1 MSEHAIAVAVVED
14 DRITREGLALL
25 LRATP
30 GYNLA
35 GAFGSLE
42 EALARS
48 WSMDPDVI
56 LLDLHLPGRSGCEGV
71 GLLKQRYPRA
81 AVLMLTV
88 FEDTPNVFRCL
99 CAGADGYIL
108 KRTPP
113 AELLSFIGEAVSG
126 GAPMSPEVARKL
138 ITLFRK
144 LEPDPEVAACH
155 LTEQETR
162 LLRLL
167 ADGHNYESAGGQLGI
182 SVNTVRKHVRSVYQ
196 KLHVHSKA
204 EAVSKALRAGLI

>member
-30 GYNLA
+30 GYTLA
-35 GAFGSLE
+35 GAFGSVE

-48 WSMDPDVI
+48 LAMDPDVI
-56 LLDLHLPGRSGCEGV
+56 LLDLHLPGRSGYEGV
-71 GLLKQRYPRA
+71 RLLKQRYPSA
-81 AVLMLTV
+81 SVLMLTV
-88 FEDTPNVFRCL
+88 FEDTANIFRCL

-113 AELLSFIGEAVSG
+113 AELLGFIREAVSG

-138 ITLFRK
+138 INLFRK
-144 LEPDPEVAACH
+144 LEPDPQVAACH

>member
-1 MSEHAIAVAVVED
+1 MSEGDIAVTVVED

-25 LRATP
+25 LRASP
-30 GYNLA
+30 GFALA
-35 GAFGSLE
+35 EAFGSVE
-42 EALARS
+42 EALTRFPS
-48 WSMDPDVI
+48 TKPDVI
-56 LLDLHLPGRSGCEGV
+56 LLDLHLPGRSGWEGV
-71 GLLKQRYPRA
+71 QLLKERHPSA

-113 AELLSFIGEAVSG
+113 ADLLGFVREAAGG
-126 GAPMSPEVARKL
+126 GAPMSPEVARKVVD
-138 ITLFRK
+138 LFRR
-144 LEPDPEVAACH
+144 LRPDPQAMVCH
-155 LTEQETR
+155 LTGQETR
-162 LLRLL
+162 LVQLL
-167 ADGHNYESAGGQLGI
+167 AEGHNYESAGGQMGI
-182 SVNTVRKHVRSVYQ
+182 TVNTVRKYVRSVYQ

>member
-1 MSEHAIAVAVVED
+1 
-14 DRITREGLALL
+14 
-25 LRATP
+25 
-30 GYNLA
+30 
-35 GAFGSLE
+35 
-42 EALARS
+42 
-48 WSMDPDVI
+48 
-56 LLDLHLPGRSGCEGV
+56 
-71 GLLKQRYPRA
+71 
-81 AVLMLTV
+81 
-88 FEDTPNVFRCL
+88 
-99 CAGADGYIL
+99 
-108 KRTPP
+108 
-113 AELLSFIGEAVSG
+113 
-126 GAPMSPEVARKL
+126 VARKL

-155 LTEQETR
+155 LTEQEIR